1 MQTLRFE
8 AENGRLYH
16 QIESSEIFSNEE
28 LVKQGFTK
36 KLNYPFNEILWEKA
50 THGEALELRN
60 TAVKYWKNKL
70 YAVFRKLALKGESK
84 YMVYLNKE
92 FLQDFEEDGFDI
104 TFDDKNIT
112 EFSWEFSIEKL
123 ANELR
128 KLSEREGVDRFLCL
142 VKLQLATYDMYM
154 KKMKLTPKQIDIL
167 KTENINVE
175 VDGDYVKFTRRAN
188 LEEKGL

>member
-92 FLQDFEEDGFDI
+92 FLLLKCPAVFSVPLRLFYSY
-104 TFDDKNIT
+104 FNI
-112 EFSWEFSIEKL
+112 
-123 ANELR
+123 
-128 KLSEREGVDRFLCL
+128 
-142 VKLQLATYDMYM
+142 
-154 KKMKLTPKQIDIL
+154 IL
-167 KTENINVE
+167 K
-175 VDGDYVKFTRRAN
+175 
-188 LEEKGL
+188 